1 MKYNFD
7 QIVPRE
13 NTESI
18 KYDYRKAFFG
28 EPNVLPMWVADMDF
42 ETPAFIREAIIRRA
56 RHPIY
61 GYTFRSEAFHN
72 SIISWMKRRH
82 NWDIKKE
89 WISFSPGIVPAI
101 NFAVLAYSEPGDHV
115 LIQPPVYFPFFGAI
129 KDHNRVLEENV
140 LINKEGRYY
149 IDFEDFEE
157 KASRSKLFILCH
169 PHNPV
174 GRLWTD
180 EEIEKMVKICRKY
193 KVTMVSDEI
202 HSDLMLNG
210 FSHNPVLK
218 IPGAEEITLSF
229 YAPSKTFNLA
239 GLSTSFLII
248 PNKEIKL
255 KFDKLVD
262 GLHLGLGN
270 LFGAE
275 ALKAAYNEGE
285 DWLEALKIYLND
297 NYRYLS
303 EFLDGEIPEITVTPA
318 EATYL
323 IWLDFRKFGMDD
335 KSLKEFII
343 TEAGLGLNDGPSFGP
358 GGSGFQRIN
367 IAAPRTVLSQGLE
380 QLAEA
385 IAKIR

>member
-1 MKYNFD
+1 MYNFD
-7 QIVPRE
+7 TIINRE
-13 NTESI
+13 NSECI
-18 KYDYRKAFFG
+18 KYDYRKEFFG
-28 EPNVLPMWVADMDF
+28 DPNILPMWVADMDF
-42 ETPAFIREAIIRRA
+42 ETPGFIREAIIQRA
-56 RHPIY
+56 MHPVY
-61 GYTFRSEAFHN
+61 GYTFRSDAFHN
-72 SIISWMKRRH
+72 SIVSWMKRRH
-82 NWDIKKE
+82 DWDIKKE

-129 KDHNRVLEENV
+129 KDHNRILEENE
-140 LINKEGRYY
+140 LLNIEGRYY

-180 EEIEKMVKICRKY
+180 EEIGEMIRICRKY
-193 KVTMVSDEI
+193 GVTLVSDEI

-210 FSHNPVLK
+210 NSHNPVLK

-248 PNKEIKL
+248 PDKEIKL
-255 KFDKLVD
+255 KFDKMVD
-262 GLHLGLGN
+262 RLHLGLGN

-285 DWLEALKIYLND
+285 EWLEELKIYLSD
-297 NYRYLS
+297 NFH
-303 EFLDGEIPEITVTPA
+303 FLKEYISAEIPEIIITPA

-323 IWLDFRKFGMDD
+323 IWLDCRNLGMDD
-335 KSLKEFII
+335 KRLKEFII
-343 TEAGLGLNDGPSFGP
+343 KEAGLGLNDGPSFGP

-367 IAAPRTVLSQGLE
+367 IAAPRSLLTKGLE
-380 QLAEA
+380 QLSAA
-385 IAKIR
+385 VAKIR